1 MWNRKKDILRKMK
14 IVYMSEGLNT
24 IDDLSKSTVKR
35 LSLESKRQSI
45 ELKRLSSSEAKKLLT
60 SSKGKSKAREKRLT
74 SESSR
79 NL

>member
-1 MWNRKKDILRKMK
+1 MGNRKKDILRKMK

-24 IDDLSKSTVKR
+24 IDDLSKSTIKR

-60 SSKGKSKAREKRLT
+60 SSKGKSKVREKRLN

>member
-1 MWNRKKDILRKMK
+1 MGNRKKDILRKMK

-24 IDDLSKSTVKR
+24 IDDLSKSTIKR
-35 LSLESKRQSI
+35 LSLDSKRQSI
-45 ELKRLSSSEAKKLLT
+45 ELKRPSSSEAKKLLT
-60 SSKGKSKAREKRLT
+60 SSKGKSKVREKRLN